1 MAKTIVAL
9 YDEFISAQHVLEDL
23 LESGFSRENV
33 SILAGG
39 ADDDQIRR
47 YSGDR
52 VEHVSEDVTAGE
64 GAGFGAVV
72 GGLIGLGVS
81 LIPGIGP
88 ILGAGPLAVALTA
101 GIGAAAGAITGGIAA
116 ALIDMGVD
124 EEDADYYVEGL
135 RRGGTLVTATVDE
148 AWIDR
153 VEEIMNRHNPVDI
166 DHRAAYWRDTGWQ
179 DMEAGE
185 TPYRADEMGREHGHM
200 DASTRRSA
208 TAGLGSTSPGD
219 YYTVEERRSSY
230 GPTESEY
237 DSVQDLEEDRQAAES
252 MSSSTPPRRSRI
264 YDTNRR

>member
-9 YDEFISAQHVLEDL
+9 YDDFETAQRVLEDL

-33 SILAGG
+33 SILAG
-39 ADDDQIRR
+39 DP
-47 YSGDR
+47 SG
-52 VEHVSEDVTAGE
+52 EHVQRHTGEHAERASEDVTAGE

-88 ILGAGPLAVALTA
+88 VLGAGPLAVALTA
-101 GIGAAAGAITGGIAA
+101 GIGAAAGAITGGITA

-124 EEDADYYVEGL
+124 EEDADYYAEGL

-148 AWIDR
+148 AWIER

-166 DHRAAYWRDTGWQ
+166 DQRAAYWRDSGWT
-179 DMEAGE
+179 DFNPDG
-185 TPYRADEMGREHGHM
+185 TPYTADEIGREHDGHI

-208 TAGLGSTSPGD
+208 TTGLGSTSPGD
-219 YYTVEERRSSY
+219 YYSVEERRSSY
-230 GPTESEY
+230 GPTESDY
-237 DSVQDLEEDRQAAES
+237 DSVQEMEEDRQAAES
-252 MSSSTPPRRSRI
+252 VGSTPARRSRI
-264 YDTNRR
+264 YDANRQ